1 MKKKILSI
9 LFVLISIFVISGC
22 EQKKEPTKESLAF
35 KEDYEKLNGKENK
48 SGKVHRTISIDEV
61 NPFIEVSAE
70 DIVKKIENKETFYV
84 YFGSTLCPW
93 CRSTIESAIKIAK
106 EKNIETIYYI
116 DVWDDEGN
124 EILRDKLEVDKKG
137 KVNKVKEGTESYNK
151 LLQYFDTYLR
161 KYDLTDSNGKA
172 VDSGEKRIYAPNY
185 MYIKDGNITKLTNG
199 KADSQKDAREEL
211 TDNLKNEQLTKFRD
225 FFNN

>member
-1 MKKKILSI
+1 MKKIISI
-9 LFVLISIFVISGC
+9 LLVLISVFAVVGC
-22 EQKKEPTKESLAF
+22 EQKSKATEASLAF

-48 SGKVHRTISIDEV
+48 SGKVHRTVSIDEA
-61 NPFIEVSAE
+61 NPYVEVSADE
-70 DIVKKIENKETFYV
+70 IVKKIANNETFYV

-93 CRSTIESAIKIAK
+93 CRSTIESAIKVAK
-106 EKNIETIYYI
+106 EKNIETIYYV

-137 KVNKVKEGTESYNK
+137 KVKVAKEGTESYYK
-151 LLQYFDTYLR
+151 LLDYFDEYLR
-161 KYDLTDSNGKA
+161 NYDLTDSNGKA
-172 VDSGEKRIYAPNY
+172 VESNEKRIYAPNY
-185 MYIKDGNITKLTNG
+185 MYIENGNIKKLTNG

>member
-1 MKKKILSI
+1 MKKILSI
-9 LFVLISIFVISGC
+9 MLVLISVFAVVGC
-22 EQKKEPTKESLAF
+22 EQKSKATEASLAF

-48 SGKVHRTISIDEV
+48 SGKVHRTVSIDEA
-61 NPFIEVSAE
+61 NPYVEVSADE
-70 DIVKKIENKETFYV
+70 IVKKIANNETFYV

-93 CRSTIESAIKIAK
+93 CRSTIESAIKVAK
-106 EKNIETIYYI
+106 EKNIETIYYV

-137 KVNKVKEGTESYNK
+137 KVKVAKEGTESYYK
-151 LLQYFDTYLR
+151 LLDYFDEYLR
-161 KYDLTDSNGKA
+161 NYDLTDSNGKA
-172 VDSGEKRIYAPNY
+172 VESNEKRIYAPNY
-185 MYIKDGNITKLTNG
+185 MYIENGNIKKLTNG

-211 TDNLKNEQLTKFRD
+211 TEQLKNEQIAKFRD